1 MTEQYKHWHE
11 VSDRLDALALKLK
24 LHLAQ
29 AKDDDGLSDTFN
41 RLRDG
46 VEDAFEAAGN
56 AVQDEAVQTDVRE
69 LGRLLTDA
77 FAETMERTG
86 AEVRRL
92 FEPHER

>member
-29 AKDDDGLSDTFN
+29 AKDDDRLSDSLS

-56 AVQDEAVQTDVRE
+56 AVQDEAVRTDVQE

-77 FAETMERTG
+77 FAETLERAGT
-86 AEVRRL
+86 EVRQL

>member
-24 LHLAQ
+24 LHLEQ
-29 AKDDDGLSDTFN
+29 AKDDDMSDTFHN
-41 RLRDG
+41 LRNS
-46 VEDAFEAAGN
+46 VEDAFEAAGT
-56 AVQDEAVQTDVRE
+56 AVKDEAVREDVRE

-77 FAETMERTG
+77 FGTTLERTG

-92 FEPHER
+92 FEPRP